1 MKGHAMTDSN
11 VIRLPGTEDLFTANP
26 RGAVGVFPSCEGN
39 GSWGTVHINPRG
51 YTIAYGSAFLPFYAA
66 EAYAK
71 EWARELDAEYFEGG
85 LLP

>member
-11 VIRLPGTEDLFTANP
+11 VIRLPGTEDLFSANP

-66 EAYAK
+66 EAYAAAVSPPSQNYRK
-71 EWARELDAEYFEGG
+71 LSR
-85 LLP
+85 PS